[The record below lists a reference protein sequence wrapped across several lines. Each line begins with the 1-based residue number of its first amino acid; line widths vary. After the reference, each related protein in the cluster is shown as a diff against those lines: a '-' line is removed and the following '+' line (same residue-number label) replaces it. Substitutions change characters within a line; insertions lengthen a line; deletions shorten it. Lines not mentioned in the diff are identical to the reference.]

1 MDPGPLRP
9 GLLRAASSSAAPAAG
24 LLRRARSLLRA
35 RSLAV
40 VAAPETVRV
49 GVKAEAGEN
58 GEGAEG
64 QGQGTGEGPDEGG
77 TVGEPGTPEPGGLDS
92 VGPLTEGTGGGN
104 ASPPPPVPDLPPD
117 LPPKPGGARFV
128 VRSDGTVTDSAEPA
142 ATRPYMRVDT
152 RKAILDATEKTPEG
166 DFVDPNTR
174 EVIPKEGPFDI
185 GHRPG
190 YEWWRTQQI
199 AREEGWTREQ
209 LIEYENDPS
218 HFQIEARGVNRGRT
232 FELP

>member
-1 MDPGPLRP
+1 LW
-9 GLLRAASSSAAPAAG
+9 
-24 LLRRARSLLRA
+24 LRRTQYESQPQPRNTTNFRDISNKDTIREQTPTEQQLLDQLHKVI
-35 RSLAV
+35 S
-40 VAAPETVRV
+40 